1 MPITLNLIII
11 IQTQFQ
17 VGGTTLLIKDG
28 QVMATGGGGVQ
39 DVNMKQVWQNSIDNL
54 WDLTILKEN
63 QQLKEIVNKLRLEK
77 EILLDMLAEVTAEM
91 KLSS

>member
-39 DVNMKQVWQNSIDNL
+39 DVNMKQVWQ
-54 WDLTILKEN
+54 
-63 QQLKEIVNKLRLEK
+63 KLIRQFMELN
-77 EILLDMLAEVTAEM
+77 DF
-91 KLSS
+91 